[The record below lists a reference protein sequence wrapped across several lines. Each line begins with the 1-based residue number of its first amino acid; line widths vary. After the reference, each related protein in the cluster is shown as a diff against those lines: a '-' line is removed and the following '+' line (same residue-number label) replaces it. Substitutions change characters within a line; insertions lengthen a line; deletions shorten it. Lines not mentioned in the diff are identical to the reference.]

1 MHYLLTRLTDH
12 ARTDALLAQARQH
25 WRQLVAEHDP
35 QAQPG
40 PPRVSHEDGL
50 PSSWAATFY
59 MFPIRNRC
67 CWRSPGST
75 GGSSPQ
81 KRSPDLSA
89 GSLRGPDSCS
99 IMRFFSRY

>member
-40 PPRVSHEDGL
+40 LPQVSHEDGL

-59 MFPIRNRC
+59 MLPHTEQALLAFA
-67 CWRSPGST
+67 WLHWWQQSSEEEPG
-75 GGSSPQ
+75 
-81 KRSPDLSA
+81 
-89 GSLRGPDSCS
+89 
-99 IMRFFSRY
+99 FS